1 MANQKLGMA
10 MPICASAISP
20 TSPALLWREAA
31 YTPTASAITVV
42 SSIASTASGMVS
54 AKRSTISSDT
64 GEP

>member
-10 MPICASAISP
+10 MPICASVISP
-20 TSPALLWREAA
+20 TSPGPLWREAA
-31 YTPTASAITVV
+31 YTPTSRAMAVV

-54 AKRSTISSDT
+54 ASRSAINSDT